1 MPYLALDTSTEHLSL
16 AISTPQGMIARDWPV
31 AQKHAELTLPALAA
45 LLDECHLSMSDIEGI
60 AFGNG
65 PGSFTGL
72 RIAAGLTQGLAF
84 ARNIPVLGISTLA
97 ALAQGCEASRVYT
110 CLDARMNQV
119 YCAAYQKDA
128 AGQWQELIAPCL
140 SDPDAVPLPEGDGWL
155 GAGSGFA
162 AYGEALQQRLGQS
175 VSQINDSCV
184 PLAKDILTLALPAFA
199 AGQGLPAE
207 QAELV
212 YLRNK
217 VALKTH
223 ERIKK

>member
-1 MPYLALDTSTEHLSL
+1 MPYLALDTSTEYLSL
-16 AISTPQGMIARDWPV
+16 AINTARGIVARDWP
-31 AQKHAELTLPALAA
+31 AEQKHAEMILPALAT
-45 LLDECHLSMSDIEGI
+45 LLQECQLSMKDIEGV

-72 RIAAGLTQGLAF
+72 RIAAGITQGLAF
-84 ARNIPVLGISTLA
+84 ARNIPVLGVSTLA
-97 ALAQGCEASRVYT
+97 ALAEGCHARQVYV

-119 YCAAYQKDA
+119 YCAAYRKEADV
-128 AGQWQELIAPCL
+128 WQTIIEPCL
-140 SDPDAVPLPEGDGWL
+140 SDPDSIPLPDDNNWL
-155 GAGSGFA
+155 GTGSGFA
-162 AYGEALQQRLGQS
+162 AYGETLKQRLGTQL
-175 VSQINDSCV
+175 NGTNTEHF
-184 PLAKDILTLALPAFA
+184 PHAKDILTLALPGFA
-199 AGQGLPAE
+199 AGKGSPAA